1 MPKGKDVIGFAKD
14 KQAVMVD
21 LKFMDFL
28 GLWQH
33 FTIPI
38 AELNEAVFD
47 EGLGFDGSSIRGWVP
62 IHASDMLVM
71 PDADTALMDPFMK
84 DPTLSVIC
92 NVIDPITKEP
102 YARDP
107 RFIAQ
112 KAERYLRQTGVG
124 DTAYYGPEAEFFIFD
139 GVSYDSGPN
148 HSHYKI
154 ESREGQWE
162 TGSAVEHNFDGRTH
176 STRPNLGYK
185 PRYKEGYFPVAPIDS
200 QQDLRTE
207 MCRVMEQ
214 CGIQVERQH
223 HEVAT
228 AGQAEIDIRFDSLVK
243 TADKLMWFKYIIK
256 NVALRNG
263 KTVTFMPKP
272 LFGDNGSGMH
282 THQSIWNKGKP
293 LFAGEGYAGMSEMAL
308 HYIGGVLKHARSL
321 AALCNPTTNSYKR
334 LVPGF
339 EAPVNLAYS
348 SRNRSAAIRI
358 PMYSPSPKAKRIE
371 FRSPDPSCNPYLA
384 FAAMLMAG
392 LDGIENRIDPGDP
405 LDKDI
410 YGLSPEE
417 LKDVPKMPGSLEE
430 ALGELKK
437 DHEFLLKGDVFT
449 PDVIEAWIDT
459 KVERELNPV
468 RLRPSPMEFALYFDI

>member
-1 MPKGKDVIGFAKD
+1 MPKGKDVIGLAKD

-38 AELNEAVFD
+38 AELTEPVFE
-47 EGLGFDGSSIRGWVP
+47 EGLGFDGSSIRGWMP

-71 PDADTALMDPFMK
+71 PDPETALMDPFMK
-84 DPTLSVIC
+84 DPTLSLIC
-92 NVIDPITKEP
+92 NIVDPITKEP
-102 YARDP
+102 YGRDP

-112 KAERYLRQTGVG
+112 KAERYLKQSGIG

-148 HSHYKI
+148 HAHYAI

-162 TGSAVEHNFDGRTH
+162 TGSPVEHHFDGKTH
-176 STRPNLGYK
+176 GTRPNLGYK

-214 CGIQVERQH
+214 CGILVERQH

-282 THQSIWNKGKP
+282 THQSIWSKGKP
-293 LFAGEGYAGMSEMAL
+293 LFAGEGYAGMSDMAL
-308 HYIGGVLKHARSL
+308 HYIGGVLKHARAL
-321 AALCNPTTNSYKR
+321 AAICNPTTNSYKR

-430 ALGELKK
+430 ALGELKR

-449 PDVIEAWIDT
+449 PDVVEAWIDT
-459 KVERELNPV
+459 KVEKELNPV
-468 RLRPSPMEFALYFDI
+468 RLRPTPMEFALYFDI

>member
-1 MPKGKDVIGFAKD
+1 MPKGKDVVGLAHD
-14 KQAVMVD
+14 KKAVMVD
-21 LKFMDFL
+21 LKFMDFV

-33 FTIPI
+33 FTIPL
-38 AELNEAVFD
+38 AELTEAIFE
-47 EGLGFDGSSIRGWVP
+47 EGLGFDGSSIRGWAP
-62 IHASDMLVM
+62 IHASDMLVV
-71 PDADTALMDPFMK
+71 PDPDSAVMDPFMR
-84 DPTLSVIC
+84 DATMSLIC
-92 NVIDPITKEP
+92 NIVDPITKES
-102 YARDP
+102 YTRDP
-107 RFIAQ
+107 RYIAQ
-112 KAERYLRQTGVG
+112 KAEKYLKSTGIG

-139 GVSYDSGPN
+139 GISYDTGPN
-148 HSHYKI
+148 FGHYKI

-162 TGSAVEHNFDGRTH
+162 TGSAVEHIFDGKQ
-176 STRPNLGYK
+176 SGTRPNLGYK

-200 QQDLRTE
+200 LQDIRTE
-207 MCRVMEQ
+207 MCRVMDQ
-214 CGIQVERQH
+214 VGIQVERQH

-263 KTVTFMPKP
+263 KTATFMPKP
-272 LFGDNGSGMH
+272 LYGDNGSGMH
-282 THQSIWNKGKP
+282 THQSIWKSGKP
-293 LFAGEGYAGMSEMAL
+293 LFAGDGYAGMSETAM
-308 HYIGGVLKHARSL
+308 HYIGGLLKHSRAL

-358 PMYSPSPKAKRIE
+358 PMYSPSPKAKRLE
-371 FRSPDPSCNPYLA
+371 YRPPDPSCNPYLA

-392 LDGIENRIDPGDP
+392 LDGIQNRIDPGDP

-417 LKDVPKMPGSLEE
+417 LKNVPKMPGSLEE
-430 ALGELKK
+430 ALGELKR

-449 PDVIEAWIDT
+449 EDVIDTWIEH
-459 KVERELNPV
+459 KVEKELNPV
-468 RLRPSPMEFALYFDI
+468 RLRPTPTEFALYFDI